1 MNIDKISLDLPA
13 KLEEIFQFSFNFDG
27 LKKII
32 EYFQKNN
39 NILASF
45 INDFDKRIAI
55 FESFKTDIEDI
66 KIKSISIE
74 KSNDEINQS
83 LLNMQKKMI
92 SLESKLNEISHTT
105 DENCETIKKHTNMI
119 FKHEENIKKINK
131 NIDEHNELIKDIK
144 DNYDI
149 MKKKIDI
156 NDTKINELEN
166 RSEEAFNLIRDNSE
180 TISREKIETNQQIEN
195 INSNLNNLTTTY
207 YTMKK
212 ITEMKNK
219 EYDKYIDDI
228 LKNNYKYSYNRKSA
242 VNSLEFAFMDRKEKN
257 DIDNDKDKDRDNNND
272 NNERVSNHD
281 EESNFNKTYK
291 SSDFKKEKNYDKFYE
306 ELKKIEKKTEEENN
320 KNKKVIKEIQNN
332 LDNMNVKIKNLLNDN
347 YINMNNKDSDSK
359 IADIYKKLTDNIK
372 LLSIS
377 INTKPDREDLEALK
391 RNLEIRLKKLEL
403 IKNSPQE
410 LKKVDSDEEP
420 KEKKEIITSIENK
433 NYDYIIEK
441 IQSSINDNIFT
452 IVEDIVN
459 KNGRNIDLSN
469 NSVILDLIRNNKNS
483 FDEINQKLLTLSDN
497 KNIISKDI
505 EQKVDMLNEQVLK
518 LYENNN
524 INSLKIGE
532 VIREIEGSDNE
543 EEDLEDNKKNKLNE
557 GTIKER
563 LSRLSNLF
571 YEIKD
576 RAILLEK
583 KNISFNREI
592 KEDVK
597 SHLKIETT
605 KIVDQFKNKLSIFT
619 HKFEEELNNKIDQ
632 IGLYSFEK
640 KINSKLYYE
649 LKDKLNKNE
658 LKKNNNLLNRKI
670 DSLENKISKTLVDTI
685 IDLQMDEAP
694 LLLKKNNKNM
704 EVCASCNQI
713 LQRNNSIN
721 SDISMSPNKSH
732 TNKYKSKIGKFN
744 GVNSQTQTLNLKTSL
759 STPKFLPEINT
770 NNFNDK

>member
-1 MNIDKISLDLPA
+1 MNIDNISLDLPA
-13 KLEEIFQFSFNFDG
+13 KLEEILKFSFNFDG
-27 LKKII
+27 LKKVI

-39 NILASF
+39 NILVSY
-45 INDFDKRIAI
+45 INDFDKRITL
-55 FESFKTDIEDI
+55 FESFKTDIDDI
-66 KIKSISIE
+66 KIKSLSIE
-74 KSNDEINQS
+74 KSNEEINES

-92 SLESKLNEISHTT
+92 SLESKLNDISRTT
-105 DENCETIKKHTNMI
+105 EENCETLKKHSNMI
-119 FKHEENIKKINK
+119 YKHEENLKKITK
-131 NIDEHNELIKDIK
+131 NLDEHNEIIKEIK

-166 RSEEAFNLIRDNSE
+166 KSEEAFILIKDNSE
-180 TISREKIETNQQIEN
+180 TMSREKLETNQQIEN

-207 YTMKK
+207 FTMKK

-219 EYDKYIDDI
+219 EYDKYINDI
-228 LKNNYKYSYNRKSA
+228 LRNNYKFSYNKKSA
-242 VNSLEFAFMDRKEKN
+242 LNSFEYAFMDEKEKN
-257 DIDNDKDKDRDNNND
+257 DIDNDNDND
-272 NNERVSNHD
+272 NNDQKSNND
-281 EESNFNKTYK
+281 EEKNFNKTYK
-291 SSDFKKEKNYDKFYE
+291 SFDFKKDKNYDKFFE
-306 ELKKIEKKTEEENN
+306 ELKKNEKKTEEENN
-320 KNKKVIKEIQNN
+320 KNKKVIKDIQNN
-332 LDNMNVKIKNLLNDN
+332 IDNMNVKIKNILKDN
-347 YINMNNKDSDSK
+347 YINMNNKDYINK
-359 IADIYKKLTDNIK
+359 IDELYKKLTDNIK
-372 LLSIS
+372 LLSIA

-391 RNLEIRLKKLEL
+391 RNLEIRLKKLEM
-403 IKNSPQE
+403 IQNNPHE
-410 LKKVDSDEEP
+410 LKKVDLNEEP
-420 KEKKEIITSIENK
+420 IEKKEIITSIDDK
-433 NYDYIIEK
+433 IYDYLIEK
-441 IQSSINDNIFT
+441 IQSSINNNISNL
-452 IVEDIVN
+452 IEDIII

-469 NSVILDLIRNNKNS
+469 NTVILDLIRNNKNS
-483 FDEINQKLLTLSDN
+483 FDEINQKILSLSEN
-497 KNIISKDI
+497 KGKISK
-505 EQKVDMLNEQVLK
+505 EFEEKVDMLNEQVIK

-543 EEDLEDNKKNKLNE
+543 EEDQEDNKKNKLNE

-576 RAILLEK
+576 RAVMLEK
-583 KNISFNREI
+583 KNNSFNREI

-605 KIVDQFKNKLSIFT
+605 KIVEQFKNKLSIFT
-619 HKFEEELNNKIDQ
+619 HKFEDELNNKIDQ

-694 LLLKKNNKNM
+694 LLLKKNNKNL

-732 TNKYKSKIGKFN
+732 INKYKSKIGKFN
-744 GVNSQTQTLNLKTSL
+744 GINSQTQTLNLKTSL

>member
-39 NILASF
+39 NILANF
-45 INDFDKRIAI
+45 ISDFDKRITL
-55 FESFKTDIEDI
+55 FESFKSDIDDI
-66 KIKSISIE
+66 KIKSVSIE
-74 KSNDEINQS
+74 KSNDEINKS
-83 LLNMQKKMI
+83 LLNMQQKMI
-92 SLESKLNEISHTT
+92 SLESKLNEISRTT
-105 DENCETIKKHTNMI
+105 EENCETIKKHTNMI
-119 FKHEENIKKINK
+119 YKHEENIKKITK
-131 NIDEHNELIKDIK
+131 NLDEHNELIKELK

-166 RSEEAFNLIRDNSE
+166 KSEEAFNLIKDNSE
-180 TISREKIETNQQIEN
+180 TIAREKLEMNQQIEN

-219 EYDKYIDDI
+219 EYDKYINDI
-228 LKNNYKYSYNRKSA
+228 LKNNYKYSYNKKSA
-242 VNSLEFAFMDRKEKN
+242 LNSLEFAFMDGKEKK
-257 DIDNDKDKDRDNNND
+257 DVDNDND
-272 NNERVSNHD
+272 NNDQMSNND
-281 EESNFNKTYK
+281 GENNFNKTYK
-291 SSDFKKEKNYDKFYE
+291 SFDFKKDKNYDKFYE
-306 ELKKIEKKTEEENN
+306 ELKKNEKKTEEENN

-332 LDNMNVKIKNLLNDN
+332 IDNMNVKIKNLLNDN
-347 YINMNNKDSDSK
+347 YINMNNKDSDNK
-359 IADIYKKLTDNIK
+359 LADIYKKVTDNIK
-372 LLSIS
+372 LLSIA

-403 IKNSPQE
+403 INNNPHE
-410 LKKVDSDEEP
+410 LKKVDSNAEP
-420 KEKKEIITSIENK
+420 IEKKEVITSIENK
-433 NYDYIIEK
+433 SFDYIIEK
-441 IQSSINDNIFT
+441 IQSSINDNISSL
-452 IVEDIVN
+452 VEDIIN

-469 NSVILDLIRNNKNS
+469 NSVILDLIRNNQNS
-483 FDEINQKLLTLSDN
+483 FDEINQKILSLSDN
-497 KNIISKDI
+497 KSKISKDI
-505 EQKVDMLNEQVLK
+505 EEKVDMLNEQVLK

-524 INSLKIGE
+524 INNIKIGE

-563 LSRLSNLF
+563 LCRLSNL
-571 YEIKD
+571 YCEIKD
-576 RAILLEK
+576 RAVMLEK
-583 KNISFNREI
+583 KNNSFNREI

-619 HKFEEELNNKIDQ
+619 HKFEDELNNKIDQ

-694 LLLKKNNKNM
+694 LLLKKNNKNL
-704 EVCASCNQI
+704 EVCASCNQL

-732 TNKYKSKIGKFN
+732 INKYKSKIGKFN

>member
-39 NILASF
+39 NILATF
-45 INDFDKRIAI
+45 INDFDKRITL
-55 FESFKTDIEDI
+55 FESFKSDIDDI
-66 KIKSISIE
+66 KIKSVSIE
-74 KSNDEINQS
+74 KSNDEINKS
-83 LLNMQKKMI
+83 LLNMQQKMI
-92 SLESKLNEISHTT
+92 SLESKLNEISRTT
-105 DENCETIKKHTNMI
+105 EENCETIKKHTNMI
-119 FKHEENIKKINK
+119 YKHEENIKKITK
-131 NIDEHNELIKDIK
+131 NLDEHNELIKELK

-166 RSEEAFNLIRDNSE
+166 KSEEAFNLIKDNSE
-180 TISREKIETNQQIEN
+180 TIAREKLEMNQQIEN

-219 EYDKYIDDI
+219 EYDKYINDI
-228 LKNNYKYSYNRKSA
+228 LKNNYKYSYNKKSA
-242 VNSLEFAFMDRKEKN
+242 LNSLEFAFMDGNEKN
-257 DIDNDKDKDRDNNND
+257 DVGNDND
-272 NNERVSNHD
+272 NNDQMSNND
-281 EESNFNKTYK
+281 GENNFNKTYK
-291 SSDFKKEKNYDKFYE
+291 SFDFKKDKNYNKFYE
-306 ELKKIEKKTEEENN
+306 ELKKNEKKTEEENN

-332 LDNMNVKIKNLLNDN
+332 IDNMNVKIKNLLNDN
-347 YINMNNKDSDSK
+347 YINMNNKDSDNK
-359 IADIYKKLTDNIK
+359 LADIYKKVTDNIK
-372 LLSIS
+372 LLSIA

-403 IKNSPQE
+403 INNNPHE
-410 LKKVDSDEEP
+410 LKKVDSNAEP
-420 KEKKEIITSIENK
+420 IEKKEVITSIENK
-433 NYDYIIEK
+433 SFDYIIEK
-441 IQSSINDNIFT
+441 IQSSINDNISSL
-452 IVEDIVN
+452 VEDIIN

-469 NSVILDLIRNNKNS
+469 NSVILDLIRNNQNS
-483 FDEINQKLLTLSDN
+483 FDEINQKILSLSDN
-497 KNIISKDI
+497 KSKISKDI
-505 EQKVDMLNEQVLK
+505 EEKVDMLNEQVLK

-524 INSLKIGE
+524 INNIKIGE

-563 LSRLSNLF
+563 LCRLSNLY

-576 RAILLEK
+576 RAVMLEK
-583 KNISFNREI
+583 KNNSFNREI

-619 HKFEEELNNKIDQ
+619 HKFEDELNNKIDQ

-694 LLLKKNNKNM
+694 LLLKKNNKNL
-704 EVCASCNQI
+704 EVCASCNQL

-732 TNKYKSKIGKFN
+732 INKYKSKIGKFN

>member
-39 NILASF
+39 NILATF
-45 INDFDKRIAI
+45 INDFDKRITL
-55 FESFKTDIEDI
+55 FESFKSDIDDI
-66 KIKSISIE
+66 KIKSVSIE
-74 KSNDEINQS
+74 KSNDEINKS
-83 LLNMQKKMI
+83 LLNMQQKMI
-92 SLESKLNEISHTT
+92 SLESKLNEISRTT
-105 DENCETIKKHTNMI
+105 EENCETIKKHTNMI
-119 FKHEENIKKINK
+119 YKHEENIKKITK
-131 NIDEHNELIKDIK
+131 NLDEHNELIKELK

-166 RSEEAFNLIRDNSE
+166 KSEEAFNLIKDNSE
-180 TISREKIETNQQIEN
+180 TIAREKLEMNQQIEN

-219 EYDKYIDDI
+219 EYDKYINDI
-228 LKNNYKYSYNRKSA
+228 LKNNYKYSYNKKSA
-242 VNSLEFAFMDRKEKN
+242 LNSLEFAFMDGKEKK
-257 DIDNDKDKDRDNNND
+257 DVDNDND
-272 NNERVSNHD
+272 NNDQMSNND
-281 EESNFNKTYK
+281 GENNFNKTYK
-291 SSDFKKEKNYDKFYE
+291 SFDFKKDKNYDKFYE
-306 ELKKIEKKTEEENN
+306 ELKKNEKKTEEENN

-332 LDNMNVKIKNLLNDN
+332 IDNMNVKIKNLLNDN
-347 YINMNNKDSDSK
+347 YINMNNKDSDNK
-359 IADIYKKLTDNIK
+359 LADIYKKVTDNIK
-372 LLSIS
+372 LLSIA

-403 IKNSPQE
+403 INNNPHE
-410 LKKVDSDEEP
+410 LKKVDSNAEP
-420 KEKKEIITSIENK
+420 IEKKEVITSIENK
-433 NYDYIIEK
+433 SFDYIIEK
-441 IQSSINDNIFT
+441 IQSSINDNISSL
-452 IVEDIVN
+452 VEDIIN

-469 NSVILDLIRNNKNS
+469 NSVILDLIRNNQNS
-483 FDEINQKLLTLSDN
+483 FDEINQKILSLSDN
-497 KNIISKDI
+497 KSKISKDI
-505 EQKVDMLNEQVLK
+505 EEKVDMLNEQVLK

-524 INSLKIGE
+524 INNIKIGE

-563 LSRLSNLF
+563 LCRLSNLY

-576 RAILLEK
+576 RAVMLEK
-583 KNISFNREI
+583 KNNSFNREI

-619 HKFEEELNNKIDQ
+619 HKFEDELNNKIDQ

-694 LLLKKNNKNM
+694 LLLKKNNKNL
-704 EVCASCNQI
+704 EVCASCNQL

-732 TNKYKSKIGKFN
+732 INKYKSKIGKFN

>member
-39 NILASF
+39 NILANF
-45 INDFDKRIAI
+45 ISDFDKRITL
-55 FESFKTDIEDI
+55 FESFKSDIDDI
-66 KIKSISIE
+66 KIKSLSFE
-74 KSNDEINQS
+74 KSNDEINKS
-83 LLNMQKKMI
+83 LFNMQQKMI
-92 SLESKLNEISHTT
+92 SLESKLNDISRTT
-105 DENCETIKKHTNMI
+105 EENCETIKKHTNMI
-119 FKHEENIKKINK
+119 YKHEENIKKITK
-131 NIDEHNELIKDIK
+131 NLDEHNEFTKELK

-166 RSEEAFNLIRDNSE
+166 KSEEAFNLIKDNSE
-180 TISREKIETNQQIEN
+180 TIAREKLEMNQQIEN

-219 EYDKYIDDI
+219 EYDKYINDI
-228 LKNNYKYSYNRKSA
+228 LKNNYKYSYNKKSA
-242 VNSLEFAFMDRKEKN
+242 LNSLEFAFMNGKEKN
-257 DIDNDKDKDRDNNND
+257 DVGNDNDNKDQMSNND
-272 NNERVSNHD
+272 GEN
-281 EESNFNKTYK
+281 NFNKTYK
-291 SSDFKKEKNYDKFYE
+291 SFDFKKDKNYDKFYE
-306 ELKKIEKKTEEENN
+306 ELKKNEKKTEEENN

-332 LDNMNVKIKNLLNDN
+332 IDNMNVKIKNLLNDN
-347 YINMNNKDSDSK
+347 YIKMNNKDSDSK
-359 IADIYKKLTDNIK
+359 LADIYKKVTDNIK
-372 LLSIS
+372 LLSIA
-377 INTKPDREDLEALK
+377 INTKPNREDLEALK

-403 IKNSPQE
+403 INNNPHE
-410 LKKVDSDEEP
+410 LKKVDSNAEP
-420 KEKKEIITSIENK
+420 IEKKEVITSIENK
-433 NYDYIIEK
+433 SFDYIIEK
-441 IQSSINDNIFT
+441 IQSSINDNISSL
-452 IVEDIVN
+452 VEDIIN

-469 NSVILDLIRNNKNS
+469 NSVILDLIRNNQNS
-483 FDEINQKLLTLSDN
+483 FDEINQKILSLSDN
-497 KNIISKDI
+497 KSKISKDI
-505 EQKVDMLNEQVLK
+505 EEKVDMLNEQVLK

-524 INSLKIGE
+524 INNIKIGE

-563 LSRLSNLF
+563 LCRLSNLY

-576 RAILLEK
+576 RAVLLEK
-583 KNISFNREI
+583 KNNSFNREI

-619 HKFEEELNNKIDQ
+619 HKFEDELNNKIDQ

-694 LLLKKNNKNM
+694 LLLKKNNKNL
-704 EVCASCNQI
+704 EVCASCNQL

-732 TNKYKSKIGKFN
+732 INKYKSKIGKFN

>member
-1 MNIDKISLDLPA
+1 MNIDNISLDLPA
-13 KLEEIFQFSFNFDG
+13 KLEEILKFSFNFDG
-27 LKKII
+27 LKKVI

-39 NILASF
+39 NILVSY
-45 INDFDKRIAI
+45 INDFDKRITL
-55 FESFKTDIEDI
+55 FESFKTDIDDI
-66 KIKSISIE
+66 KIKSLSIE
-74 KSNDEINQS
+74 KSNEEINES
-83 LLNMQKKMI
+83 LLNMQQKMI
-92 SLESKLNEISHTT
+92 SLESKLNDISRTT
-105 DENCETIKKHTNMI
+105 EENCETLKKHSNMI
-119 FKHEENIKKINK
+119 YKHEENLKKITK
-131 NIDEHNELIKDIK
+131 NLDEHNEIIKEIK

-166 RSEEAFNLIRDNSE
+166 KSEEAFILIKDNSE
-180 TISREKIETNQQIEN
+180 TMSREKLETNQQIEN

-207 YTMKK
+207 FTMKK

-219 EYDKYIDDI
+219 EYDKYINDI
-228 LKNNYKYSYNRKSA
+228 LRNNYKFSYNKKSA
-242 VNSLEFAFMDRKEKN
+242 LNSFEYAFMDEKEKN
-257 DIDNDKDKDRDNNND
+257 DIDNDNDND
-272 NNERVSNHD
+272 NNDQKSNND
-281 EESNFNKTYK
+281 EEKNFNKTYK
-291 SSDFKKEKNYDKFYE
+291 SFDFKKDKNYDKFFE
-306 ELKKIEKKTEEENN
+306 ELKKNEKKTEEENN
-320 KNKKVIKEIQNN
+320 KNKKVIKDIQNN
-332 LDNMNVKIKNLLNDN
+332 IDNMNVKIKNILKDN
-347 YINMNNKDSDSK
+347 YINMNNKDYINK
-359 IADIYKKLTDNIK
+359 IDELYKKLTDNIK
-372 LLSIS
+372 LLSIA

-391 RNLEIRLKKLEL
+391 RNLEIRLKKLEM
-403 IKNSPQE
+403 IQNNPHE
-410 LKKVDSDEEP
+410 LKKVDLNEEP
-420 KEKKEIITSIENK
+420 IEKKEIITSIDDK
-433 NYDYIIEK
+433 IYDYLIEK
-441 IQSSINDNIFT
+441 IQSSINNNISNL
-452 IVEDIVN
+452 IEDIII

-469 NSVILDLIRNNKNS
+469 NTVILDLIRNNKNS
-483 FDEINQKLLTLSDN
+483 FDEINQKILSLSEN
-497 KNIISKDI
+497 KGKISK
-505 EQKVDMLNEQVLK
+505 EFEEKVDMLNEQVIK

-543 EEDLEDNKKNKLNE
+543 EEDQEDNKKNKLNE

-563 LSRLSNLF
+563 LCRLSNLF

-576 RAILLEK
+576 RAVMLEK
-583 KNISFNREI
+583 KNNSFNREI

-605 KIVDQFKNKLSIFT
+605 KIVEQFKNKLSIFT
-619 HKFEEELNNKIDQ
+619 HKFEDELNNKIDQ

-694 LLLKKNNKNM
+694 LLLKKNNKNL

-732 TNKYKSKIGKFN
+732 INKYKSKIGKFN
-744 GVNSQTQTLNLKTSL
+744 GINSQTQTLNLKTSL

>member
-39 NILASF
+39 NILATF
-45 INDFDKRIAI
+45 INDFDKRITL
-55 FESFKTDIEDI
+55 FESFKSDIDDI
-66 KIKSISIE
+66 KIKSVSIE
-74 KSNDEINQS
+74 KSNDEINKS
-83 LLNMQKKMI
+83 LLNMQQKMI
-92 SLESKLNEISHTT
+92 SLESKLNEISRTT
-105 DENCETIKKHTNMI
+105 EENCETIKKHTNMI
-119 FKHEENIKKINK
+119 YKHEENIKKITK
-131 NIDEHNELIKDIK
+131 NLDEHNELIKELK

-166 RSEEAFNLIRDNSE
+166 KSEEAFNLIKDNSE
-180 TISREKIETNQQIEN
+180 TIAREKLEMNQQIEN

-219 EYDKYIDDI
+219 EYDKYINDI
-228 LKNNYKYSYNRKSA
+228 LKNNYKYSYNKKSA
-242 VNSLEFAFMDRKEKN
+242 LNSLEFAFMDGKEKK
-257 DIDNDKDKDRDNNND
+257 DVDNDND
-272 NNERVSNHD
+272 NNDQMSNND
-281 EESNFNKTYK
+281 GENNFNKTYK
-291 SSDFKKEKNYDKFYE
+291 SFDFKKDKNYDKFYE
-306 ELKKIEKKTEEENN
+306 ELKKNEKKTEEENN

-332 LDNMNVKIKNLLNDN
+332 IDNMNVKIKNLLNDN
-347 YINMNNKDSDSK
+347 YINMNNKDSDNK
-359 IADIYKKLTDNIK
+359 LADIYKKVTDNIK
-372 LLSIS
+372 LLSIA

-403 IKNSPQE
+403 INNNPHE
-410 LKKVDSDEEP
+410 LKKVDSNAEP
-420 KEKKEIITSIENK
+420 IEKKEVITSIENK
-433 NYDYIIEK
+433 SFDYIIEK
-441 IQSSINDNIFT
+441 IQSSINDNISSL
-452 IVEDIVN
+452 VEDIIN

-469 NSVILDLIRNNKNS
+469 NSVILDLIRNNQNS
-483 FDEINQKLLTLSDN
+483 FDEINQKILSLSDN
-497 KNIISKDI
+497 KSKISKDI
-505 EQKVDMLNEQVLK
+505 EERVDMLNEQVLK

-524 INSLKIGE
+524 INNIKIGE

-563 LSRLSNLF
+563 LCRLSNLY

-576 RAILLEK
+576 RAVMLEK
-583 KNISFNREI
+583 KNNSFNREI

-619 HKFEEELNNKIDQ
+619 HKFEDELNNKIDQ

-694 LLLKKNNKNM
+694 LLLKKNNKNL
-704 EVCASCNQI
+704 EVCASCNQL

-732 TNKYKSKIGKFN
+732 INKYKSKIGKFN

>member
-1 MNIDKISLDLPA
+1 
-13 KLEEIFQFSFNFDG
+13 
-27 LKKII
+27 
-32 EYFQKNN
+32 
-39 NILASF
+39 
-45 INDFDKRIAI
+45 
-55 FESFKTDIEDI
+55 
-66 KIKSISIE
+66 
-74 KSNDEINQS
+74 
-83 LLNMQKKMI
+83 MI
-92 SLESKLNEISHTT
+92 SLESKLNEISRTT
-105 DENCETIKKHTNMI
+105 EENCETIKKHTNLI
-119 FKHEENIKKINK
+119 YKHEENIKKITK
-131 NIDEHNELIKDIK
+131 NLDEHNELIKELK

-166 RSEEAFNLIRDNSE
+166 KSEEAFNLIKDNSE
-180 TISREKIETNQQIEN
+180 TIAREKLEMNQQIEN

-219 EYDKYIDDI
+219 EYDKYINDI
-228 LKNNYKYSYNRKSA
+228 LKNNYKYSYNKKSA
-242 VNSLEFAFMDRKEKN
+242 LNSLEFAFMDGKEKN
-257 DIDNDKDKDRDNNND
+257 DVGNVNDND
-272 NNERVSNHD
+272 NNDQMSNND
-281 EESNFNKTYK
+281 GENNFNKTYK
-291 SSDFKKEKNYDKFYE
+291 SFDFKKDKNYDKFYE
-306 ELKKIEKKTEEENN
+306 ELKKNEKKTEEENN

-332 LDNMNVKIKNLLNDN
+332 IDNMNVKIKNLLNDN

-359 IADIYKKLTDNIK
+359 LADIYKKVTDNIK
-372 LLSIS
+372 LLSIA

-403 IKNSPQE
+403 INNNPHE
-410 LKKVDSDEEP
+410 LKKVDSNAEP
-420 KEKKEIITSIENK
+420 IEKKEVITSIENK
-433 NYDYIIEK
+433 SFDYIIEK
-441 IQSSINDNIFT
+441 IQSSINDNISSL
-452 IVEDIVN
+452 VEDIIN

-469 NSVILDLIRNNKNS
+469 NSVILDLIRNNQNS
-483 FDEINQKLLTLSDN
+483 FDEINQKILSLSDN
-497 KNIISKDI
+497 KSKISKDI
-505 EQKVDMLNEQVLK
+505 EEKVDMLNEQVLK

-524 INSLKIGE
+524 INNIKIGE

-563 LSRLSNLF
+563 LCRLSNLY

-576 RAILLEK
+576 RAVMLEK
-583 KNISFNREI
+583 KNNSFNREI

-605 KIVDQFKNKLSIFT
+605 KIIDQFKNKLSIFT
-619 HKFEEELNNKIDQ
+619 HKFEDELNNKIDQ

-694 LLLKKNNKNM
+694 LLLKKNNKNL
-704 EVCASCNQI
+704 EVCASCNQL

-732 TNKYKSKIGKFN
+732 INKYKSKIGKFN

>member
-1 MNIDKISLDLPA
+1 MNINNISLDLPA
-13 KLEEIFQFSFNFDG
+13 KLEEILKFSFNFDG
-27 LKKII
+27 LKKVI

-39 NILASF
+39 NILVSY
-45 INDFDKRIAI
+45 INDFDKRITL
-55 FESFKTDIEDI
+55 FESFKTDIDDI
-66 KIKSISIE
+66 KIKSLSIE
-74 KSNDEINQS
+74 KSNEEINES
-83 LLNMQKKMI
+83 LLNMQQKMI
-92 SLESKLNEISHTT
+92 SLESKLNDISRTT
-105 DENCETIKKHTNMI
+105 EENCETLKKHSNMI
-119 FKHEENIKKINK
+119 YKHEENLKKITK
-131 NIDEHNELIKDIK
+131 NLDEHNEIIKEIK

-166 RSEEAFNLIRDNSE
+166 KSEEAFILIKDNSE
-180 TISREKIETNQQIEN
+180 TMSREKLETNQQIEN

-207 YTMKK
+207 FTMKK

-219 EYDKYIDDI
+219 EYDKYINDI
-228 LKNNYKYSYNRKSA
+228 LRNNYKFSYNKKSA
-242 VNSLEFAFMDRKEKN
+242 LNSFEYAFMDEKEKN
-257 DIDNDKDKDRDNNND
+257 DIDNDNDND
-272 NNERVSNHD
+272 NNDQKSNND
-281 EESNFNKTYK
+281 EEKNFNKTYK
-291 SSDFKKEKNYDKFYE
+291 SFDFKKDKNYDKFFE
-306 ELKKIEKKTEEENN
+306 ELKKNEKKTEEENN
-320 KNKKVIKEIQNN
+320 KNKKVIKDIQNN
-332 LDNMNVKIKNLLNDN
+332 IDNMNVKIKNILKDN
-347 YINMNNKDSDSK
+347 YINMNNKDYINK
-359 IADIYKKLTDNIK
+359 IDELYKKLTDNIK
-372 LLSIS
+372 LLSIA

-391 RNLEIRLKKLEL
+391 RNLEIRLKKLEM
-403 IKNSPQE
+403 IQNNPHE
-410 LKKVDSDEEP
+410 LKKVDLNEEP
-420 KEKKEIITSIENK
+420 IEKKEIITSIDDK
-433 NYDYIIEK
+433 IYDYLIEK
-441 IQSSINDNIFT
+441 IQSSINNNISNL
-452 IVEDIVN
+452 IEDIII

-469 NSVILDLIRNNKNS
+469 NTVILDLIRNNKNS
-483 FDEINQKLLTLSDN
+483 FDEINQKILSLSEN
-497 KNIISKDI
+497 KGKISK
-505 EQKVDMLNEQVLK
+505 EFEEKVDMLNEQVIK

-543 EEDLEDNKKNKLNE
+543 EEDQEDNKKNKLNE

-563 LSRLSNLF
+563 LCRLSNLF

-576 RAILLEK
+576 RAVMLEK
-583 KNISFNREI
+583 KNNSFNREI

-605 KIVDQFKNKLSIFT
+605 KIVEQFKNKLSIFT
-619 HKFEEELNNKIDQ
+619 HKFEDELNNKIDQ

-694 LLLKKNNKNM
+694 LLLKKNNKNL

-732 TNKYKSKIGKFN
+732 INKYKSKIGKFN
-744 GVNSQTQTLNLKTSL
+744 GINSQTQTLNLKTSL

>member
-1 MNIDKISLDLPA
+1 M
-13 KLEEIFQFSFNFDG
+13 
-27 LKKII
+27 
-32 EYFQKNN
+32 
-39 NILASF
+39 
-45 INDFDKRIAI
+45 
-55 FESFKTDIEDI
+55 
-66 KIKSISIE
+66 KIKSLSIE
-74 KSNDEINQS
+74 KSNDEINKS
-83 LLNMQKKMI
+83 LLNMQQKMI
-92 SLESKLNEISHTT
+92 LLETKLNDMSKASEENFETT
-105 DENCETIKKHTNMI
+105 KKHTNMI
-119 FKHEENIKKINK
+119 YKHEENIKKISK
-131 NIDEHNELIKDIK
+131 NLDEHNELIKEIK

-149 MKKKIDI
+149 IKKKLDI
-156 NDTKINELEN
+156 NDTKINELEH
-166 RSEEAFNLIRDNSE
+166 RSEEAFNLIKDNSE
-180 TISREKIETNQQIEN
+180 TISREKLETNQQIEN

-207 YTMKK
+207 YTMKN

-219 EYDKYIDDI
+219 EYDKYINDI
-228 LKNNYKYSYNRKSA
+228 LKNNYKYSYNKRPSTL
-242 VNSLEFAFMDRKEKN
+242 NSLEFAFMDVKEKN
-257 DIDNDKDKDRDNNND
+257 DVVND
-272 NNERVSNHD
+272 NNDRVSNND

-291 SSDFKKEKNYDKFYE
+291 SFEFKKDKNYDKFYE
-306 ELKKIEKKTEEENN
+306 ELKKNEKKNEEENN

-332 LDNMNVKIKNLLNDN
+332 IDNMNTKLKNLLKDN
-347 YINMNNKDSDSK
+347 YINMNMNNKDSEDK
-359 IADIYKKLTDNIK
+359 LADIYKKLSDNIK

-391 RNLEIRLKKLEL
+391 RNLDIRLKKLEM
-403 IKNSPQE
+403 IHNNPHE
-410 LKKVDSDEEP
+410 LKKVDSNKEP
-420 KEKKEIITSIENK
+420 KEKKEVITSIENK
-433 NYDYIIEK
+433 SFDYLLEK
-441 IQSSINDNIFT
+441 IQSSINDNISSL
-452 IVEDIVN
+452 IEDIII
-459 KNGRNIDLSN
+459 KNGKNIDISN
-469 NSVILDLIRNNKNS
+469 NAVILDLIRNNTNS
-483 FDEINQKLLTLSDN
+483 FDEINQKIISLSDN
-497 KNIISKDI
+497 KSKISKDI
-505 EQKVDMLNEQVLK
+505 EEKVDMLNEQVLK

-524 INSLKIGE
+524 INNIKIGE

-543 EEDLEDNKKNKLNE
+543 EEDLEDNKKDKLNE

-563 LSRLSNLF
+563 LCRLSKLY

-576 RAILLEK
+576 RAVLLEK
-583 KNISFNREI
+583 KNNSFNREI

-619 HKFEEELNNKIDQ
+619 NKFEEELSNKIDQ

-694 LLLKKNNKNM
+694 LLFKKNNKNL

-732 TNKYKSKIGKFN
+732 INKYKTKIGKFN
-744 GVNSQTQTLNLKTSL
+744 GVNTQTQTLNLKTSL
-759 STPKFLPEINT
+759 STPKFLPEINV

>member
-39 NILASF
+39 NILANF
-45 INDFDKRIAI
+45 ISDFDKRITL
-55 FESFKTDIEDI
+55 FESFKSDIDDI
-66 KIKSISIE
+66 KIKSLSLE
-74 KSNDEINQS
+74 KSNDEINKS
-83 LLNMQKKMI
+83 LFNMQQKMI
-92 SLESKLNEISHTT
+92 SLESKLNDISRTT
-105 DENCETIKKHTNMI
+105 EENCETIKKHTNMI
-119 FKHEENIKKINK
+119 YKHEENIKKITK
-131 NIDEHNELIKDIK
+131 NLDEHNEFTKELK

-166 RSEEAFNLIRDNSE
+166 KSEEAFNLIKDNSE
-180 TISREKIETNQQIEN
+180 TIAREKLEMNQQIEN

-219 EYDKYIDDI
+219 EYDKYINDI
-228 LKNNYKYSYNRKSA
+228 LKNNYKYSYNKKSA
-242 VNSLEFAFMDRKEKN
+242 LNSLEFAFMNGKEKN
-257 DIDNDKDKDRDNNND
+257 DVGNDNDNKDQMSNND
-272 NNERVSNHD
+272 GEN
-281 EESNFNKTYK
+281 NFNKTYK
-291 SSDFKKEKNYDKFYE
+291 SFDFKKDKNYDKFYE
-306 ELKKIEKKTEEENN
+306 ELKKNEKKTEEENN

-332 LDNMNVKIKNLLNDN
+332 IDNMNVKIKNLLNDN
-347 YINMNNKDSDSK
+347 YIKMNNKDSDSK
-359 IADIYKKLTDNIK
+359 LADIYKKVTDNIK
-372 LLSIS
+372 LLSIA
-377 INTKPDREDLEALK
+377 INTKPNREDLEALK

-403 IKNSPQE
+403 INNNPHE
-410 LKKVDSDEEP
+410 LKKVDSNAEP
-420 KEKKEIITSIENK
+420 IEKKEVITSIENK
-433 NYDYIIEK
+433 SFDYIIEK
-441 IQSSINDNIFT
+441 IQSSINDNISSL
-452 IVEDIVN
+452 VEDIIN

-469 NSVILDLIRNNKNS
+469 NSVILDLIRNNQNS
-483 FDEINQKLLTLSDN
+483 FDEINQKILSLSDN
-497 KNIISKDI
+497 KSKISKDI
-505 EQKVDMLNEQVLK
+505 EEKVDMLNEQVLK

-524 INSLKIGE
+524 INNIKIGE

-563 LSRLSNLF
+563 LCRLSNLY

-576 RAILLEK
+576 RAVLLEK
-583 KNISFNREI
+583 KNNSFNREI

-619 HKFEEELNNKIDQ
+619 HKFEDELNNKIDQ

-694 LLLKKNNKNM
+694 LLLKKNNKNL
-704 EVCASCNQI
+704 EVCASCNQL

-732 TNKYKSKIGKFN
+732 INKYKSKIGKFN

>member
-39 NILASF
+39 NILATF
-45 INDFDKRIAI
+45 INDFDKRITL
-55 FESFKTDIEDI
+55 FESFKSDIDDI
-66 KIKSISIE
+66 KIKSVSIE
-74 KSNDEINQS
+74 KSNDEINKS
-83 LLNMQKKMI
+83 LLNMQQKMI
-92 SLESKLNEISHTT
+92 SLESKLNEISKTT
-105 DENCETIKKHTNMI
+105 EENCETIKKHTNMI
-119 FKHEENIKKINK
+119 YKHEENIKKITK
-131 NIDEHNELIKDIK
+131 NLDEHNELIKELK

-166 RSEEAFNLIRDNSE
+166 KSEEAFNLIKDNSE
-180 TISREKIETNQQIEN
+180 TIAREKLEMNQQIEN

-219 EYDKYIDDI
+219 EYDKYINDI
-228 LKNNYKYSYNRKSA
+228 LKNNYKYSYNKKSA
-242 VNSLEFAFMDRKEKN
+242 LNSLEFAFMDGKEKK
-257 DIDNDKDKDRDNNND
+257 DVDNDND
-272 NNERVSNHD
+272 NNDQMSNND
-281 EESNFNKTYK
+281 GENNFNKTYK
-291 SSDFKKEKNYDKFYE
+291 SFDFKKDKNYDKFYE
-306 ELKKIEKKTEEENN
+306 ELKKNEKKTEEENN

-332 LDNMNVKIKNLLNDN
+332 IDNMNVKIKNLLNDN
-347 YINMNNKDSDSK
+347 YINMNNKDSDNK
-359 IADIYKKLTDNIK
+359 LADIYKKVTDNIK
-372 LLSIS
+372 LLSIA

-403 IKNSPQE
+403 INNNPHE
-410 LKKVDSDEEP
+410 LKKVDSNTEP
-420 KEKKEIITSIENK
+420 IEKKEVITSIENK
-433 NYDYIIEK
+433 SFDYIIEK
-441 IQSSINDNIFT
+441 IQSSINDNISSL
-452 IVEDIVN
+452 VEDIIN

-469 NSVILDLIRNNKNS
+469 NSVILDLIRNYQNS
-483 FDEINQKLLTLSDN
+483 FDEINQKILSLSDN
-497 KNIISKDI
+497 KSKISKDM
-505 EQKVDMLNEQVLK
+505 EEKVDMLNEQVLK

-524 INSLKIGE
+524 INNIKIGE

-563 LSRLSNLF
+563 LCRLSNLY

-576 RAILLEK
+576 RAVMLEK
-583 KNISFNREI
+583 KNNSFNREI

-619 HKFEEELNNKIDQ
+619 HKFEDELNNKIDQ

-694 LLLKKNNKNM
+694 LLLKKNNKNL
-704 EVCASCNQI
+704 EVCASCNQL

-732 TNKYKSKIGKFN
+732 INKYKSKIGKFN

>member
-39 NILASF
+39 NILATF
-45 INDFDKRIAI
+45 INDFDKRITL
-55 FESFKTDIEDI
+55 FESFKSDIDDI
-66 KIKSISIE
+66 KIKSVSIE
-74 KSNDEINQS
+74 KSNDEINKS
-83 LLNMQKKMI
+83 LLNIQQKMI
-92 SLESKLNEISHTT
+92 SLESKLNEISRTT
-105 DENCETIKKHTNMI
+105 EENCETIKKHTNLI
-119 FKHEENIKKINK
+119 YKHEENIKKITK
-131 NIDEHNELIKDIK
+131 NLDEHNELIKELK

-166 RSEEAFNLIRDNSE
+166 KSEEAFNLIKDNSE
-180 TISREKIETNQQIEN
+180 TIAREKLEMNQQIEN

-219 EYDKYIDDI
+219 EYDKYINDI
-228 LKNNYKYSYNRKSA
+228 LKNNYKYSYNKKSA
-242 VNSLEFAFMDRKEKN
+242 LNSLEFAFMDGKEKN
-257 DIDNDKDKDRDNNND
+257 DVGNVNDND
-272 NNERVSNHD
+272 NNDQMSNND
-281 EESNFNKTYK
+281 GENNFNKTYK
-291 SSDFKKEKNYDKFYE
+291 SFDFKKDKNYDKFYE
-306 ELKKIEKKTEEENN
+306 ELKKNEKKTEEENN

-332 LDNMNVKIKNLLNDN
+332 IDNMNVKIKNLLNDN

-359 IADIYKKLTDNIK
+359 LADIYKKVTDNIK
-372 LLSIS
+372 LLSIA

-403 IKNSPQE
+403 INNNPHE
-410 LKKVDSDEEP
+410 LKKVDSNAEP
-420 KEKKEIITSIENK
+420 IEKKEVITSIENK
-433 NYDYIIEK
+433 SFDYIIEK
-441 IQSSINDNIFT
+441 IQSSINDNISSL
-452 IVEDIVN
+452 VEDIIN

-469 NSVILDLIRNNKNS
+469 NSVILDLIRNNQNS
-483 FDEINQKLLTLSDN
+483 FDEINQKILSLSDN
-497 KNIISKDI
+497 KSKISKDI
-505 EQKVDMLNEQVLK
+505 EEKVDMLNEQVLK

-524 INSLKIGE
+524 INNIKIGE

-563 LSRLSNLF
+563 LCRLSNLY

-576 RAILLEK
+576 RAVMLEK
-583 KNISFNREI
+583 KNNSFNREI

-605 KIVDQFKNKLSIFT
+605 KIIDQFKNKLSIFT
-619 HKFEEELNNKIDQ
+619 HKFEDELNNKIDQ

-694 LLLKKNNKNM
+694 LLLKKNNKNL
-704 EVCASCNQI
+704 EVCASCNQL

-732 TNKYKSKIGKFN
+732 INKYKSKIGKFN

>member
-39 NILASF
+39 NILATF
-45 INDFDKRIAI
+45 INDFDKRITL
-55 FESFKTDIEDI
+55 FESFKSDIDDI
-66 KIKSISIE
+66 KIKSVSIE
-74 KSNDEINQS
+74 KSNDEINKS
-83 LLNMQKKMI
+83 LLNMQQKMI
-92 SLESKLNEISHTT
+92 SLESKLNEISRTT
-105 DENCETIKKHTNMI
+105 EENCETIKKHTNMI
-119 FKHEENIKKINK
+119 YKHEENIKKITK
-131 NIDEHNELIKDIK
+131 NLDEHNELIKELK

-166 RSEEAFNLIRDNSE
+166 KSEEAFNLIKDNSE
-180 TISREKIETNQQIEN
+180 TIAREKLEMNQQIEN

-219 EYDKYIDDI
+219 EYDKYINDI
-228 LKNNYKYSYNRKSA
+228 LKNNYKYSYNKKSA
-242 VNSLEFAFMDRKEKN
+242 LNSLEFAFMDGKEKK
-257 DIDNDKDKDRDNNND
+257 DVDNDND
-272 NNERVSNHD
+272 NNDQMSNND
-281 EESNFNKTYK
+281 GENNFNKTYK
-291 SSDFKKEKNYDKFYE
+291 SFDFKKDKNYDKFYE
-306 ELKKIEKKTEEENN
+306 ELKKNEKKTEEENN

-332 LDNMNVKIKNLLNDN
+332 IDNMNVKIKNLLNDN

-359 IADIYKKLTDNIK
+359 LADIYKKVTDNIK
-372 LLSIS
+372 LLSIA

-403 IKNSPQE
+403 INNNPHE
-410 LKKVDSDEEP
+410 LKKVDSNAEP
-420 KEKKEIITSIENK
+420 IEKKEVITSIENK
-433 NYDYIIEK
+433 SFDYIIEK
-441 IQSSINDNIFT
+441 IQSSINDNISSL
-452 IVEDIVN
+452 VEDIIN

-469 NSVILDLIRNNKNS
+469 NSVILDLIRNNQNS
-483 FDEINQKLLTLSDN
+483 FDEINQKILSLSDN
-497 KNIISKDI
+497 KSKISKDI
-505 EQKVDMLNEQVLK
+505 EEKVDMLNEQVLK

-524 INSLKIGE
+524 INNIKIGE

-563 LSRLSNLF
+563 LCRLSNLY

-576 RAILLEK
+576 RAVMLEK
-583 KNISFNREI
+583 KNNSFNREI

-619 HKFEEELNNKIDQ
+619 HKFEDELNNKIDQ

-694 LLLKKNNKNM
+694 LLLKKNNKNL
-704 EVCASCNQI
+704 EVCASCNQL

-732 TNKYKSKIGKFN
+732 INKYKSKIGKFN

>member
-1 MNIDKISLDLPA
+1 MNIDNISLDLPA
-13 KLEEIFQFSFNFDG
+13 KLEEILKFSFNFDG
-27 LKKII
+27 LKKVI

-39 NILASF
+39 NILVSY
-45 INDFDKRIAI
+45 INDFDKRITL
-55 FESFKTDIEDI
+55 FESFKTDIDDI
-66 KIKSISIE
+66 KIKSLSIE
-74 KSNDEINQS
+74 KSNEEINES
-83 LLNMQKKMI
+83 LLNMQQKMI
-92 SLESKLNEISHTT
+92 SLESKLNDISRTT
-105 DENCETIKKHTNMI
+105 EENCETLKKHSNMI
-119 FKHEENIKKINK
+119 YKHEENLKKITK
-131 NIDEHNELIKDIK
+131 NLDEHNEIIKEIK

-166 RSEEAFNLIRDNSE
+166 KSEEAFILIKDNSE
-180 TISREKIETNQQIEN
+180 TMSREKLETNQQIEN

-207 YTMKK
+207 FTMKK

-219 EYDKYIDDI
+219 EYDKYINDI
-228 LKNNYKYSYNRKSA
+228 LRNNYKFSYNKKSA
-242 VNSLEFAFMDRKEKN
+242 LNSFEYAFMDEKEKN
-257 DIDNDKDKDRDNNND
+257 DNDNENDND
-272 NNERVSNHD
+272 NNDQKSNND
-281 EESNFNKTYK
+281 EEKNFNKTYK
-291 SSDFKKEKNYDKFYE
+291 SFDFKKDKNYDKFFE
-306 ELKKIEKKTEEENN
+306 ELKKNEKKTEEENN
-320 KNKKVIKEIQNN
+320 KNKKVIKDIQNN
-332 LDNMNVKIKNLLNDN
+332 IDNMNVKIKNILKDN
-347 YINMNNKDSDSK
+347 YINMNNKDYIIK
-359 IADIYKKLTDNIK
+359 IDELYKKLTDNIK
-372 LLSIS
+372 LLSIA

-391 RNLEIRLKKLEL
+391 RNLEIRLKKLEM
-403 IKNSPQE
+403 IQNNPHE
-410 LKKVDSDEEP
+410 LKKVDLNEEP
-420 KEKKEIITSIENK
+420 IEKKEIITSIDDK
-433 NYDYIIEK
+433 IYDYLIEK
-441 IQSSINDNIFT
+441 IQSSINNNISNL
-452 IVEDIVN
+452 IEDIII

-469 NSVILDLIRNNKNS
+469 NTVILDLIRNNKNS
-483 FDEINQKLLTLSDN
+483 FDEINQKILSLSEN
-497 KNIISKDI
+497 KGKISK
-505 EQKVDMLNEQVLK
+505 EFEEKVDMLNEQVIK

-543 EEDLEDNKKNKLNE
+543 EEDQEDNKKNKLNE

-576 RAILLEK
+576 RAVMLEK
-583 KNISFNREI
+583 KNNSFNREI

-605 KIVDQFKNKLSIFT
+605 KIVEQFKNKLSIFT
-619 HKFEEELNNKIDQ
+619 HKFEDELNNKIDQ

-694 LLLKKNNKNM
+694 LLLKKNNKNL

-732 TNKYKSKIGKFN
+732 INKYKSKIGKFN
-744 GVNSQTQTLNLKTSL
+744 GINSQTQTLNLKTSL

>member
-39 NILASF
+39 NILATF
-45 INDFDKRIAI
+45 INDFDKRITL
-55 FESFKTDIEDI
+55 FESFKSDIDDI
-66 KIKSISIE
+66 KIKSVSIE
-74 KSNDEINQS
+74 KSNDEINKS
-83 LLNMQKKMI
+83 LLNMQQKMI
-92 SLESKLNEISHTT
+92 SLESKLNEISRTT
-105 DENCETIKKHTNMI
+105 EENCETIKKHTNMI
-119 FKHEENIKKINK
+119 YKHEENIKKLTK
-131 NIDEHNELIKDIK
+131 NLDEHNELIKELK

-166 RSEEAFNLIRDNSE
+166 KSEEAFNLIKDNSE
-180 TISREKIETNQQIEN
+180 TIAREKLEMNQQIEN

-219 EYDKYIDDI
+219 EYDKYINDI
-228 LKNNYKYSYNRKSA
+228 LKNNYKYSYNKKSA
-242 VNSLEFAFMDRKEKN
+242 LNSLEFAFMDGKEKK
-257 DIDNDKDKDRDNNND
+257 DVDNDND
-272 NNERVSNHD
+272 NNDQMSNND
-281 EESNFNKTYK
+281 GENNFNKTYK
-291 SSDFKKEKNYDKFYE
+291 SFDFKKDKNYDKFYE
-306 ELKKIEKKTEEENN
+306 ELKKNEKKTEEENN

-332 LDNMNVKIKNLLNDN
+332 IDNMNVKIKNLLNDN

-359 IADIYKKLTDNIK
+359 LADIYKKVTDNIK
-372 LLSIS
+372 LLSIA

-403 IKNSPQE
+403 INNNPHE
-410 LKKVDSDEEP
+410 LKKVDSNAEP
-420 KEKKEIITSIENK
+420 IEKKEVITSIENK
-433 NYDYIIEK
+433 SFDYIIEK
-441 IQSSINDNIFT
+441 IQSSINDNISSL
-452 IVEDIVN
+452 VEDIIN

-469 NSVILDLIRNNKNS
+469 NSVILDLIRNNQNS
-483 FDEINQKLLTLSDN
+483 FDEINQKILSLSDN
-497 KNIISKDI
+497 KSKISKDI
-505 EQKVDMLNEQVLK
+505 EEKVDMLNEQVLK

-524 INSLKIGE
+524 INNIKIGE

-563 LSRLSNLF
+563 LCRLSNLY

-576 RAILLEK
+576 RAVMLEK
-583 KNISFNREI
+583 KNNSFNREI

-619 HKFEEELNNKIDQ
+619 HKFEDELNNKIDQ

-694 LLLKKNNKNM
+694 LLLKKNNKNL
-704 EVCASCNQI
+704 EVCASCNQL

-732 TNKYKSKIGKFN
+732 INKYKSKIGKFN

>member
-1 MNIDKISLDLPA
+1 MNIDKICLDLPA
-13 KLEEIFQFSFNFDG
+13 KLEEICQFSFNFDG

-39 NILASF
+39 SILVTF
-45 INDFDKRIAI
+45 VNDVDKRITL
-55 FESFKTDIEDI
+55 FESFKTDIEEM
-66 KIKSISIE
+66 KIKSLSIE
-74 KSNDEINQS
+74 KSNDEINKS
-83 LLNMQKKMI
+83 LLNMQQKMI
-92 SLESKLNEISHTT
+92 LLETKLNDMSKASEENFETT
-105 DENCETIKKHTNMI
+105 KKHTNMI
-119 FKHEENIKKINK
+119 YKHEENIKKISK
-131 NIDEHNELIKDIK
+131 NLDEHNELIKEIK

-149 MKKKIDI
+149 IKKKLDI
-156 NDTKINELEN
+156 NDTKINELEH
-166 RSEEAFNLIRDNSE
+166 RSEEAFNLIKDNSE
-180 TISREKIETNQQIEN
+180 TISREKLETNQQIEN

-207 YTMKK
+207 YTMKN

-219 EYDKYIDDI
+219 EYDKYINDI
-228 LKNNYKYSYNRKSA
+228 LKNNYKYSYNKRPSTL
-242 VNSLEFAFMDRKEKN
+242 NSLEFAFMDVKEKN
-257 DIDNDKDKDRDNNND
+257 DVVND
-272 NNERVSNHD
+272 NNDRVSNND

-291 SSDFKKEKNYDKFYE
+291 SFEFKKDKNYDKFYE
-306 ELKKIEKKTEEENN
+306 ELKKNEKKNEEENN

-332 LDNMNVKIKNLLNDN
+332 IDNMNTKLKNLLKDN
-347 YINMNNKDSDSK
+347 YINMNMNNKDSEDK
-359 IADIYKKLTDNIK
+359 LADIYKKLSDNIK

-391 RNLEIRLKKLEL
+391 RNLDIRLKKLEM
-403 IKNSPQE
+403 IHNNPHE
-410 LKKVDSDEEP
+410 LKKVDSNKEP
-420 KEKKEIITSIENK
+420 KEKKEVITSIENK
-433 NYDYIIEK
+433 SFDYLLEK
-441 IQSSINDNIFT
+441 IQSSINDNISSL
-452 IVEDIVN
+452 IEDIII
-459 KNGRNIDLSN
+459 KNGKNIDISN
-469 NSVILDLIRNNKNS
+469 NAVILDLIRNNTNS
-483 FDEINQKLLTLSDN
+483 FDEINQKIISLSDN
-497 KNIISKDI
+497 KSKISKDI
-505 EQKVDMLNEQVLK
+505 EEKVDMLNEQVLK

-524 INSLKIGE
+524 INNIKIGE

-543 EEDLEDNKKNKLNE
+543 EEDLEDNKKDKLNE

-563 LSRLSNLF
+563 LCRLSKLY

-576 RAILLEK
+576 RAVLLEK
-583 KNISFNREI
+583 KNNSFNREI

-619 HKFEEELNNKIDQ
+619 NKFEEELSNKIDQ

-694 LLLKKNNKNM
+694 LLFKKNNKNL

-732 TNKYKSKIGKFN
+732 INKYKTKIGKFN
-744 GVNSQTQTLNLKTSL
+744 GVNTQTQTLNLKTSL
-759 STPKFLPEINT
+759 STPKFLPEINV

>member
-1 MNIDKISLDLPA
+1 MNIDNISLDLPA
-13 KLEEIFQFSFNFDG
+13 KLEEILKFSFNFDG
-27 LKKII
+27 LKKVI

-39 NILASF
+39 NILVSY
-45 INDFDKRIAI
+45 INDFDKRITL
-55 FESFKTDIEDI
+55 FESFKKDIDDI
-66 KIKSISIE
+66 KIKSLSIE
-74 KSNDEINQS
+74 KSNEEINES

-92 SLESKLNEISHTT
+92 SLESKLNDISRTT
-105 DENCETIKKHTNMI
+105 EENCETLKKHSNMI
-119 FKHEENIKKINK
+119 YKHEENLKKITK
-131 NIDEHNELIKDIK
+131 NLDEHNEIIKEIK

-166 RSEEAFNLIRDNSE
+166 KSEEAFILIKDNSE
-180 TISREKIETNQQIEN
+180 TMSREKLETNQQIEN

-207 YTMKK
+207 FTMKK

-219 EYDKYIDDI
+219 EYDKYINDI
-228 LKNNYKYSYNRKSA
+228 LRNNYKFSYNKKSA
-242 VNSLEFAFMDRKEKN
+242 LNSFEYAFMDEKEKN
-257 DIDNDKDKDRDNNND
+257 DIDNDNDND
-272 NNERVSNHD
+272 NNDQKSNND
-281 EESNFNKTYK
+281 EEKNFNKTYK
-291 SSDFKKEKNYDKFYE
+291 SFDFKKDKNYDKFFE
-306 ELKKIEKKTEEENN
+306 ELKKNEKKTEEENN
-320 KNKKVIKEIQNN
+320 KNKKVIKDIQNN
-332 LDNMNVKIKNLLNDN
+332 IDNMNVKIKNILKDN
-347 YINMNNKDSDSK
+347 YINMNNKDYINK
-359 IADIYKKLTDNIK
+359 IDELYKKLTDNIK
-372 LLSIS
+372 LLSIA

-391 RNLEIRLKKLEL
+391 RNLEIRLKKLEM
-403 IKNSPQE
+403 IQNNPHE
-410 LKKVDSDEEP
+410 LKKVDLNEEP
-420 KEKKEIITSIENK
+420 IEKKEIITSIDDK
-433 NYDYIIEK
+433 IYDYLIEK
-441 IQSSINDNIFT
+441 IQSSINNNISNL
-452 IVEDIVN
+452 IEDIII

-469 NSVILDLIRNNKNS
+469 NTVILDLIRNNKNS
-483 FDEINQKLLTLSDN
+483 FDEINQKILSLSEN
-497 KNIISKDI
+497 KGKISK
-505 EQKVDMLNEQVLK
+505 EFEEKVDMLNEQVIK

-543 EEDLEDNKKNKLNE
+543 EEDQEDNKKNKLNE

-576 RAILLEK
+576 RAVMLEK
-583 KNISFNREI
+583 KNNSFNREI

-605 KIVDQFKNKLSIFT
+605 KIVEQFKNKLSIFT
-619 HKFEEELNNKIDQ
+619 HKFEDELNNKIDQ

-694 LLLKKNNKNM
+694 LLLKKNNKNL

-732 TNKYKSKIGKFN
+732 INKYKSKIGKFN
-744 GVNSQTQTLNLKTSL
+744 GINSQTQTLNLKTSL

>member
-39 NILASF
+39 NILANF
-45 INDFDKRIAI
+45 ISDFDKRITL
-55 FESFKTDIEDI
+55 FESFKSDIDDI
-66 KIKSISIE
+66 KIKSVSIE
-74 KSNDEINQS
+74 KSNDEINKS
-83 LLNMQKKMI
+83 LLNMQQKMI
-92 SLESKLNEISHTT
+92 SLESKLNEISRTT
-105 DENCETIKKHTNMI
+105 EENCETIKKHTNMI
-119 FKHEENIKKINK
+119 YKHEENIKKITK
-131 NIDEHNELIKDIK
+131 NLDEHNELIKELK

-166 RSEEAFNLIRDNSE
+166 KSEEAFNLIKDNSE
-180 TISREKIETNQQIEN
+180 TIAREKLEMNQQIEN

-219 EYDKYIDDI
+219 EYDKYINDI
-228 LKNNYKYSYNRKSA
+228 LKNNYKYSYNKKSA
-242 VNSLEFAFMDRKEKN
+242 LNSLEFAFMDGKEKK
-257 DIDNDKDKDRDNNND
+257 DVDNDND
-272 NNERVSNHD
+272 NNDQMSNND
-281 EESNFNKTYK
+281 GENNFNKTYK
-291 SSDFKKEKNYDKFYE
+291 SFDFKKYKNYDKFYE
-306 ELKKIEKKTEEENN
+306 ELKKNEKKTEEENN

-332 LDNMNVKIKNLLNDN
+332 IDNMNVKIKNLLNDN
-347 YINMNNKDSDSK
+347 YINMNNKDSDNK
-359 IADIYKKLTDNIK
+359 LADIYKKVTDNIK
-372 LLSIS
+372 LLSIA

-403 IKNSPQE
+403 INNNPHE
-410 LKKVDSDEEP
+410 LKKVDSNAEP
-420 KEKKEIITSIENK
+420 IEKKEVITSIENK
-433 NYDYIIEK
+433 SFDYIIEK
-441 IQSSINDNIFT
+441 IQSSINDNISSL
-452 IVEDIVN
+452 VEDIIN

-469 NSVILDLIRNNKNS
+469 NSVILDLIRNNQNS
-483 FDEINQKLLTLSDN
+483 FDEINQKILSLSDN
-497 KNIISKDI
+497 KSKISKDI
-505 EQKVDMLNEQVLK
+505 EEKVDMLNEQVLK

-524 INSLKIGE
+524 INNIKIGE

-563 LSRLSNLF
+563 LCRLSNL
-571 YEIKD
+571 YCEIKD
-576 RAILLEK
+576 RAVMLEK
-583 KNISFNREI
+583 KNNSFNREI

-619 HKFEEELNNKIDQ
+619 HKFEDELNNKIDQ

-694 LLLKKNNKNM
+694 LLLKKNNKNL
-704 EVCASCNQI
+704 EVCASCNQL

-732 TNKYKSKIGKFN
+732 INKYKSKIGKFN

>member
-1 MNIDKISLDLPA
+1 MNIDNISLDLPA
-13 KLEEIFQFSFNFDG
+13 KLEEILKFSFNFDG
-27 LKKII
+27 LKKVI

-39 NILASF
+39 NILVSY
-45 INDFDKRIAI
+45 INDFDKRITL
-55 FESFKTDIEDI
+55 FESFKTDIDDI
-66 KIKSISIE
+66 KIKSLSIE
-74 KSNDEINQS
+74 KSNEEINES

-92 SLESKLNEISHTT
+92 SLESKLNDISRTT
-105 DENCETIKKHTNMI
+105 EENCETLKKHSNMI
-119 FKHEENIKKINK
+119 YKHEENLKKITK
-131 NIDEHNELIKDIK
+131 NLDEHNEIIKEIK

-166 RSEEAFNLIRDNSE
+166 KSEEAFILIKDNSE
-180 TISREKIETNQQIEN
+180 TMSREKLETNQQIEN

-207 YTMKK
+207 FTMKK

-219 EYDKYIDDI
+219 EYDKYINDI
-228 LKNNYKYSYNRKSA
+228 LRNNYKFSYNKKSA
-242 VNSLEFAFMDRKEKN
+242 LNSFEYAFMDEKEKN
-257 DIDNDKDKDRDNNND
+257 DIDNDNDND
-272 NNERVSNHD
+272 NNDQKSNND
-281 EESNFNKTYK
+281 EEKNFNKTYK
-291 SSDFKKEKNYDKFYE
+291 SFDFKKDKHYDKFFE
-306 ELKKIEKKTEEENN
+306 ELKKNEKKTEEENN
-320 KNKKVIKEIQNN
+320 KNKKVIKDIQNN
-332 LDNMNVKIKNLLNDN
+332 IDNMNVKIKNILKDN
-347 YINMNNKDSDSK
+347 YINMNNKDYINK
-359 IADIYKKLTDNIK
+359 IDELYKKLTDNIK
-372 LLSIS
+372 LLSIA

-391 RNLEIRLKKLEL
+391 RNLEIRLKKLEM
-403 IKNSPQE
+403 IQNNPHE
-410 LKKVDSDEEP
+410 LKKVDLNEEP
-420 KEKKEIITSIENK
+420 IEKKEIITSIDDK
-433 NYDYIIEK
+433 IYDYLIEK
-441 IQSSINDNIFT
+441 IQSSINNNISNL
-452 IVEDIVN
+452 IEDIII

-469 NSVILDLIRNNKNS
+469 NTVILDLIRNNKNS
-483 FDEINQKLLTLSDN
+483 FDEINQKILSLSEN
-497 KNIISKDI
+497 KGKISKEI
-505 EQKVDMLNEQVLK
+505 EEKVDMLNEQVIK

-543 EEDLEDNKKNKLNE
+543 EEDQEDNKKNKLNE

-576 RAILLEK
+576 RAVMLEK
-583 KNISFNREI
+583 KNNSFNREI

-605 KIVDQFKNKLSIFT
+605 KIVEQFKNKLSIFT
-619 HKFEEELNNKIDQ
+619 HKFEDELNNKIDQ

-694 LLLKKNNKNM
+694 LLLKKNNKNL

-732 TNKYKSKIGKFN
+732 INKYKSKIGKFN
-744 GVNSQTQTLNLKTSL
+744 GINSQTQTLNLKTSL

>member
-1 MNIDKISLDLPA
+1 MNIDKICLDLPA
-13 KLEEIFQFSFNFDG
+13 KLEEICQFSFNFDG

-39 NILASF
+39 SILVTF
-45 INDFDKRIAI
+45 VNDVDKRITL
-55 FESFKTDIEDI
+55 FESFKTDIEEM
-66 KIKSISIE
+66 KIKSLSIE
-74 KSNDEINQS
+74 KSNDEINKS
-83 LLNMQKKMI
+83 LLNMQQKMI
-92 SLESKLNEISHTT
+92 LLETKLNDMSKASEENFETT
-105 DENCETIKKHTNMI
+105 KKHTNMI
-119 FKHEENIKKINK
+119 YKHEENIKKISK
-131 NIDEHNELIKDIK
+131 NLDEHNELIKEIK

-149 MKKKIDI
+149 IKKKLDI
-156 NDTKINELEN
+156 NDTKINELEH
-166 RSEEAFNLIRDNSE
+166 RSEEAFNLIKDNSE
-180 TISREKIETNQQIEN
+180 TISREKLETNQQIKN

-207 YTMKK
+207 YTMKN

-219 EYDKYIDDI
+219 EYDKYINDI
-228 LKNNYKYSYNRKSA
+228 LKNNYKYSYNKRPSTL
-242 VNSLEFAFMDRKEKN
+242 NSLEFAFMDVKEKN
-257 DIDNDKDKDRDNNND
+257 DVVND
-272 NNERVSNHD
+272 NNDRVSNND

-291 SSDFKKEKNYDKFYE
+291 SFEFKKDKNYDKFYE
-306 ELKKIEKKTEEENN
+306 ELKKNEKKNEEENN

-332 LDNMNVKIKNLLNDN
+332 IDNMNTKLKNLLKDN
-347 YINMNNKDSDSK
+347 YINMNMNNKDSEDK
-359 IADIYKKLTDNIK
+359 LADIYKKLSDNIK

-391 RNLEIRLKKLEL
+391 RNLDIRLKKLEM
-403 IKNSPQE
+403 IHNNPHE
-410 LKKVDSDEEP
+410 LKKVDSNKEP
-420 KEKKEIITSIENK
+420 KEKKEVITSIENK
-433 NYDYIIEK
+433 SFDYLLEK
-441 IQSSINDNIFT
+441 IQSSINDNISSL
-452 IVEDIVN
+452 IEDIII
-459 KNGRNIDLSN
+459 KNGKNIDISN
-469 NSVILDLIRNNKNS
+469 NAVILDLIRNNTNS
-483 FDEINQKLLTLSDN
+483 FDEINQKIISLSDN
-497 KNIISKDI
+497 KSKISKDI
-505 EQKVDMLNEQVLK
+505 EEKVDMLNEQVLK

-524 INSLKIGE
+524 INNIKIGE

-543 EEDLEDNKKNKLNE
+543 EEDLEDNKKDKLNE

-563 LSRLSNLF
+563 LCRLSKLY

-576 RAILLEK
+576 RAVLLEK
-583 KNISFNREI
+583 KNNSFNREI

-619 HKFEEELNNKIDQ
+619 NKFEEELSNKIDQ

-694 LLLKKNNKNM
+694 LLFKKNNKNL

-732 TNKYKSKIGKFN
+732 INKYKTKIGKFN
-744 GVNSQTQTLNLKTSL
+744 GVNTQTQTLNLKTSL
-759 STPKFLPEINT
+759 STPKFLPEINV

>member
-39 NILASF
+39 NILATF
-45 INDFDKRIAI
+45 INDFDKRITL
-55 FESFKTDIEDI
+55 FESFKSDIDDI
-66 KIKSISIE
+66 KIKSVSIE
-74 KSNDEINQS
+74 KSNDEINKS
-83 LLNMQKKMI
+83 LLNMQQKMI
-92 SLESKLNEISHTT
+92 SLESKLNEISRTT
-105 DENCETIKKHTNMI
+105 EENCETIKKHTNMI
-119 FKHEENIKKINK
+119 YKHEENIKKITK
-131 NIDEHNELIKDIK
+131 NLDEHNELIKELK

-166 RSEEAFNLIRDNSE
+166 KSEEAFNLIKDNSE
-180 TISREKIETNQQIEN
+180 TIAREKLEMNQQIEN

-219 EYDKYIDDI
+219 EYDKYINDI
-228 LKNNYKYSYNRKSA
+228 LKNNYKYSYNKKSA
-242 VNSLEFAFMDRKEKN
+242 LNSLEFAFMDGKEKN
-257 DIDNDKDKDRDNNND
+257 DVGNDND
-272 NNERVSNHD
+272 NNDQMSNND
-281 EESNFNKTYK
+281 GENNFNKTYK
-291 SSDFKKEKNYDKFYE
+291 SFDFKKDKNYDKFYE
-306 ELKKIEKKTEEENN
+306 ELKKNEKKTEEENN

-332 LDNMNVKIKNLLNDN
+332 IDNMNVKIKNLLNDN
-347 YINMNNKDSDSK
+347 YINMNNKDSDNK
-359 IADIYKKLTDNIK
+359 LADIYKKVTDNIK
-372 LLSIS
+372 LLSIA

-403 IKNSPQE
+403 INNNPHE
-410 LKKVDSDEEP
+410 LKKVDSNAEP
-420 KEKKEIITSIENK
+420 IEKKEVITSIENK
-433 NYDYIIEK
+433 SFDYIIEK
-441 IQSSINDNIFT
+441 IQSSINDNISSL
-452 IVEDIVN
+452 VEDIIN

-469 NSVILDLIRNNKNS
+469 NSVILDLIRNNQNS
-483 FDEINQKLLTLSDN
+483 FDEINQKILSLSDN
-497 KNIISKDI
+497 KSKISKDI
-505 EQKVDMLNEQVLK
+505 EEKVDMLNEQVLK

-524 INSLKIGE
+524 INNIKIGE

-563 LSRLSNLF
+563 LCRLSNLY

-576 RAILLEK
+576 RAVMLEK
-583 KNISFNREI
+583 KNNSFNREI

-619 HKFEEELNNKIDQ
+619 HKFEDELNNKIDQ

-694 LLLKKNNKNM
+694 LLLKKNNKNL
-704 EVCASCNQI
+704 EVCASCNQL

-732 TNKYKSKIGKFN
+732 INKYKSKIGKFN